1 MKAKAGTDWQH
12 RFSILAGNYGVV
24 GFFLILVA
32 AFAITLP
39 DQFPTWANTRTI
51 LSNQAIPGLLALAVV
66 IPLVAGE
73 FDLSVGATLGFSSV
87 VSAYL
92 ASHGTAPV
100 VILLVALGVGVAV
113 GIVNGFLVTVVGVG
127 AFIATLGI
135 STVLAGGNLLVTQG
149 AVISQNIPSGL
160 TDISQTEI
168 LGLPIVCFY
177 VLAMAFLLYYVLEW
191 TPFGRYIQATGQGRD
206 AARLTGVKT
215 NRWLFLSFVIAGLIA
230 GLAGFL
236 QTARIGSA
244 APTVGPEFLLPAY
257 AAAFLGATTIHPG
270 RFNVWGTVIGVLVLA
285 VGISGLTLAGAP
297 FWVPS
302 VFNGGALVIAVSAA
316 TLMSRRTVARAS

>member
-1 MKAKAGTDWQH
+1 MKARPQTDWQH
-12 RFSILAGNYGVV
+12 RLSILAGNYGVV
-24 GFFLILVA
+24 VFFLILVA
-32 AFAITLP
+32 AFALALP

-51 LSNQAIPGLLALAVV
+51 LSNQAIPGLLALAVI

-92 ASHGTAPV
+92 ASHGTPV
-100 VILLVALGVGVAV
+100 VVVLLVALGVGVAV

-135 STVLAGGNLLVTQG
+135 GTVLAGGNLLVTQG
-149 AVISQNIPSGL
+149 SVISQNIPAGL
-160 TDISQTEI
+160 TDISQTEV

-177 VLAMAFLLYYVLEW
+177 VLAMALLLYYLLEW
-191 TPFGRYIQATGQGRD
+191 TPFGRYMQATGQGRD
-206 AARLTGVKT
+206 AARLTGVRTK
-215 NRWLFLSFVIAGLIA
+215 RWLFLSFVVAGLIA

-270 RFNVWGTVIGVLVLA
+270 RFNVWGTIIGVLVLA

-302 VFNGGALVIAVSAA
+302 VFNGGALVVAVSAA
-316 TLMSRRTVARAS
+316 TLMSRRTVAHAS